1 MQSDCLAR
9 LRKGK
14 QFCKHC
20 EFRNTKDC
28 ELNIPTIEGLH
39 THGELQNTIEILL
52 RLNIPML
59 WIGSHGI
66 GKTQII
72 RQVTSTLKWRMLEV
86 NLPYKERVDL
96 TGRMEP
102 SEDHKHTVYLPPKW
116 FPIKDDPEY
125 AQHTVINFDELNR
138 APNDILRAVLPL
150 ILEGVVNER
159 RLPSIY
165 RRVAAINP
173 WDADYNV
180 YDLEPALLDRVCFL
194 TDIPRD
200 LDWLTWSKGRMS
212 DAVQAVAKKSWG
224 MFDWQQTVSMDK
236 KPTQRGLATFDKF
249 VSFVSM
255 NIYLAHGLKIAVGL
269 LGTPGVAIYENVK
282 KELKDEQIEYPLTG
296 TQVLQNVKK
305 YAGRISSWSK
315 GTVRGDL
322 LNATMLNVAT
332 TMKEI
337 ELKSTAKESARSMTN
352 NLIEFMLLIPKD
364 FIISFIEHIQ
374 DLTEWMNGL
383 GETKNE
389 KIDKLLFDHKTN

>member
-1 MQSDCLAR
+1 
-9 LRKGK
+9 
-14 QFCKHC
+14 
-20 EFRNTKDC
+20 
-28 ELNIPTIEGLH
+28 
-39 THGELQNTIEILL
+39 
-52 RLNIPML
+52 
-59 WIGSHGI
+59 
-66 GKTQII
+66 
-72 RQVTSTLKWRMLEV
+72 MLEV

-102 SEDHKHTVYLPPKW
+102 SEDRKHTIYLPPKW
-116 FPIKDDPEY
+116 FPIKGDPEY
-125 AQHTVINFDELNR
+125 TQHTVINFDELNR

-150 ILEGVVNER
+150 ILEGVINER

-200 LDWLTWSKGRMS
+200 MDWLNWSKGRMS
-212 DAVQAVAKKSWG
+212 KAVQAVAKKSWG

-236 KPTQRGLATFDKF
+236 NPTQRGLATFDKF
-249 VSFVSM
+249 VSFVSTD
-255 NIYLAHGLKIAVGL
+255 IYIAYGMKIAVGL
-269 LGTPGVAIYENVK
+269 LGTPGVAIFENVK
-282 KELKDEQIEYPLTG
+282 KELKNEQIEYPLTG
-296 TQVLQNVKK
+296 TQVLQNAKK
-305 YAGRISSWSK
+305 YSGRISSWSK

-337 ELKSTAKESARSMTN
+337 EFKSTAKESARSMVN

-374 DLTEWMNGL
+374 DMTEWMNGL
-383 GETKNE
+383 GETRND
-389 KIDKLLFDHKTN
+389 KIDKMLFDHRTKNQKI